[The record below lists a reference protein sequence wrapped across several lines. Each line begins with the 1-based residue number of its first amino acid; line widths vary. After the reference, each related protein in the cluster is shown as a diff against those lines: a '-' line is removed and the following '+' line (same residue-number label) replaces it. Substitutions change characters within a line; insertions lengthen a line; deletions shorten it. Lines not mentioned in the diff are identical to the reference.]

1 LLLTFKQLISKPIRQ
16 IRSLFYNLFKMTQ
29 NRLFKLLV
37 FLFIFLIYTP
47 LTVNAQNEK
56 KFQESWK
63 SIEKVNQSPDW
74 FKDSKFGIYAHW
86 GPVSSAFEGA
96 DPDTWYAGWHG
107 MKMYEDGKT
116 VKTENGKPSN
126 NYIHHR
132 NKYGNPKKY
141 GYKHIIE
148 QFEPT
153 NFDAKKWADLIA
165 KSGAKFAG
173 PVAMHHDNFAMW
185 DSKVTR
191 WNSMNYGGIDP
202 SAALKKEIE
211 AKGMKF
217 MGSFHHAFTW
227 KYFAPAHAHGG
238 IDPKDYDLYTNP
250 HSLESDTPDE
260 QFYKDWWAKLKEF
273 IDVYQPDLIWF
284 DWWLENMTEE
294 SRLKFLAYYYNKGL
308 EWNKDVAVCY
318 KEATFTEATAIKD
331 YERGRPNQPK
341 ENLWLTDTSPGAW
354 FYRPGAQFKTPN
366 ELIDI
371 LVDIVSKN
379 GLMLLNVPPNPDGS
393 IPKVMEDLLIDMGAW
408 LRVNGDAIYATRPW
422 TIFGEGPTRLPE
434 GGHKVEEKIKIEYKN
449 TDIRFTK
456 KSDKEF
462 FAIVMD
468 RPENEIVIKSLSTQ
482 LGVLNSKI
490 LKIELL
496 GSKEKIKWVRN
507 EKGLVIQSPKNFST
521 EYAHAFKIILEG
533 YTENNIGGNVEDHVD

>member
-1 LLLTFKQLISKPIRQ
+1 MRLIKRP
-16 IRSLFYNLFKMTQ
+16 SL
-29 NRLFKLLV
+29 
-37 FLFIFLIYTP
+37 FLFILVLCVSNYI
-47 LTVNAQNEK
+47 NSQNREPFK
-56 KFQESWK
+56 ENWK
-63 SIEKVNQSPDW
+63 SIETVNQAPDW
-74 FKDSKFGIYAHW
+74 FKDAKFGIYAHW

-96 DPDTWYAGWHG
+96 DPDKWYAGWHG
-107 MKMYEDGKT
+107 MKMYVDGKI
-116 VKTENGKPSN
+116 VPQPNGKPSN
-126 NYIHHR
+126 NFVHHSK
-132 NKYGNPKKY
+132 KYGHPKDF

-148 QFEPT
+148 QFET
-153 NFDAKKWADLIA
+153 TGFDAKKWADLFA

-185 DSKVTR
+185 DSKATR
-191 WNSMNYGGIDP
+191 WNSMNYGAIDP

-211 AKGMKF
+211 AKGLKF

-250 HSLESDTPDE
+250 HALDSDTPDA
-260 QFYKDWWAKLKEF
+260 QFYEDWWAKLKEF

-318 KEATFTEATAIKD
+318 KETTFTETTAIKD

-341 ENLWLTDTSPGAW
+341 ENPWLTDTSPGAW
-354 FYRPGAQFKTPN
+354 FYRPGAQFKSPN
-366 ELIDI
+366 ELVDI

-393 IPKVMEDLLIDMGAW
+393 IPQVMEDLLIDMGAW
-408 LRVNGDAIYATRPW
+408 LNVNGDAIYGTRPW
-422 TIFGEGPTRLPE
+422 IVFGEGPTRLPE
-434 GGHKVEEKIKIEYKN
+434 GGHKVEDKVKIAYKN

-468 RPENEIVIKSLSTQ
+468 KPENEIVIKTLSTEI
-482 LGVLNSKI
+482 GALNSRI

-496 GSKEKIKWVRN
+496 GSN
-507 EKGLVIQSPKNFST
+507 ETIEWERTKKGLVIQTPKAFPT
-521 EYAHAFKIILEG
+521 DYAHAFRIVLEG
-533 YTENNIGGNVEDHVD
+533 YTENNIGGDVGAHED

>member
-1 LLLTFKQLISKPIRQ
+1 
-16 IRSLFYNLFKMTQ
+16 MTQ

-37 FLFIFLIYTP
+37 FLIIFLIYTP
-47 LTVNAQNEK
+47 VTVNAQNEK

-116 VKTENGKPSN
+116 VKTKNGKPSN

-318 KEATFTEATAIKD
+318 KEATFTEVTAIKD

-449 TDIRFTK
+449 TDIRFTN

>member
-1 LLLTFKQLISKPIRQ
+1 MRTIKLPFFLLLVIVFCIVNDINSQSKKTFK
-16 IRSLFYNLFKMTQ
+16 
-29 NRLFKLLV
+29 
-37 FLFIFLIYTP
+37 
-47 LTVNAQNEK
+47 ED
-56 KFQESWK
+56 WK
-63 SIEKVNQSPDW
+63 SIEKVNPTPNW
-74 FKDSKFGIYAHW
+74 FKDAKFGIYAHW

-96 DPDTWYAGWHG
+96 DPKKWYAGWHG
-107 MKMYEDGKT
+107 MKMYVDGKT
-116 VKTENGKPSN
+116 VPQANGKPSTN
-126 NYIHHR
+126 FIHHSE
-132 NKYGNPKKY
+132 KYGHPKEF

-148 QFEPT
+148 QFKPT
-153 NFDAKKWADLIA
+153 GFDAKKWAELFA

-185 DSKVTR
+185 DSKTTR

-202 SAALKKEIE
+202 SATLKKEIE
-211 AKGMKF
+211 AKGLKF

-227 KYFAPAHAHGG
+227 KYFAPAHVHGG
-238 IDPKDYDLYTNP
+238 IDPKDFDLYTNP

-308 EWNKDVAVCY
+308 EWNKEVAVCY

-341 ENLWLTDTSPGAW
+341 ANPWLTDTSPGAW
-354 FYRPGAQFKTPN
+354 FYRPSAKFKSPN

-379 GLMLLNVPPNPDGS
+379 GLMLLNVPPNPDGT
-393 IPKVMEDLLIDMGAW
+393 IPLEMENLLIDIGAW
-408 LRVNGDAIYATRPW
+408 LQVNGDAIYATRPW

-456 KSDKEF
+456 KSEKEF

-468 RPENEIVIKSLSTQ
+468 KPESEIVIKSLSTQ

-496 GSKEKIKWVRN
+496 GSKEDMKWERN
-507 EKGLVIQSPKNFST
+507 ERGVVIQTPQTFPT
-521 EYAHAFKIILEG
+521 DYAHAFRIILEG
-533 YTENNIGGNVEDHVD
+533 YTENNIGGGVDAHVD